1 MAEIVHET
9 FIAAPPERVYAAL
22 ATERGLAS
30 DWTDRVSAQP
40 EVGGSATFTF
50 GPAGEWV
57 YRMRI
62 DELEPAELV
71 RWSVVE
77 AAEPTWLGTQIAWK
91 LSAAGD
97 GTTLRFEHSG
107 WPSAQGTLGGC
118 SYIWAMV
125 ISRLAHYAETGE
137 ANPWFTREGG

>member
-9 FIAAPPERVYAAL
+9 FIAATPERVYAAL

-30 DWTDRVSAQP
+30 HWTARVSAQP

-62 DELEPAELV
+62 DEVEPADLV
-71 RWSVVE
+71 RWRVVE
-77 AAEPTWLGTQIAWK
+77 AARSEEPTSELQSQA
-91 LSAAGD
+91 
-97 GTTLRFEHSG
+97 
-107 WPSAQGTLGGC
+107 
-118 SYIWAMV
+118 
-125 ISRLAHYAETGE
+125 
-137 ANPWFTREGG
+137 